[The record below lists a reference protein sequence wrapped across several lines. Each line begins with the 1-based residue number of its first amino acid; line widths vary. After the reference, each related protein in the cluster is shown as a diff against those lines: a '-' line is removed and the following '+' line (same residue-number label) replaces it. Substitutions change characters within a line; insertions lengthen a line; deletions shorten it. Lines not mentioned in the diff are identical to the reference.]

1 MLVFVHECH
10 SALDIVLSLGQ
21 IAHVLINDVVYL
33 VSAFALGIG
42 IKCELHLALGIGS
55 DGTLHVFGISLEYGT
70 IGIFFHFLHLSFLW
84 LGSRDGPA

>member
-33 VSAFALGIG
+33 VSAFAVGIG

-55 DGTLHVFGISLEYGT
+55 DGT
-70 IGIFFHFLHLSFLW
+70 IGIFLHFLHLGFLW
-84 LGSRDGPA
+84 LGCRDGPA